1 MLATPYIPTLAAYLH
16 RIDPFAI
23 QFGEDAGIRWYGLS
37 YLAGFLAA
45 YLIIRALARPGR
57 SPLPRAK
64 APDFIFT
71 VALATVVGG
80 RLGYCIFYDPA
91 KFIDFSPDF
100 PFWGVL
106 AIHQGGMASHGGIA
120 GIAVGALLY
129 ARRQKLPLTHL
140 LDLCA
145 FGGVIGVAFGRLA
158 NFVNGELIG
167 KVASAKL
174 PWAVKFPQAMLD
186 WPTRHPEKLQQLTPV
201 IEQLRPEEMGI
212 LIDAETW
219 RSAATAADPS
229 KTDWVYAVLYRLV
242 ELVQRDDV
250 LGERVAGMLRPLL
263 EPRHPSQIYAAIFE
277 GLFVFAVLAAIWA
290 RPRRPGVV
298 GAWFLIV
305 YSVVRIAVDPFR
317 IPDPAIEHALVG
329 LSRVQSL
336 SILTALVG
344 GFYLYFA
351 ARRPTPKLGGWWKG
365 PTAQE

>member
-1 MLATPYIPTLAAYLH
+1 MIDLMSIPTLAAYLH
-16 RIDPFAI
+16 RIDPFAL
-23 QFGEDAGIRWYGLS
+23 QFAENAGIRWYGLS

-45 YLIIRALARPGR
+45 YLLIRMMARPER

-64 APDFIFT
+64 VADFIFT
-71 VALATVVGG
+71 VALATVIGG
-80 RLGYCIFYDPA
+80 RLGYCIFYDPS
-91 KFIDFSPDF
+91 KFVDFSLAF

-106 AIHQGGMASHGGIA
+106 AIHEGGMASHGGIA
-120 GIAVGALLY
+120 GIALGALIY

-186 WPTRHPEKLQQLTPV
+186 WPTRHPGKLEKLTPV
-201 IEQLRPEEMGI
+201 IDRLRPEEMGI

-219 RSAATAADPS
+219 RSAAAAADPS
-229 KTDWVYAVLYRLV
+229 KIEWVYSVIYRLIG
-242 ELVQRDDV
+242 LVQRDDAV
-250 LGERVAGMLRPLL
+250 GDKAAALIRPLL

-290 RPRRPGVV
+290 KPRRPGVV

-317 IPDPAIEHALVG
+317 IPDPAIEHALIG

-336 SILTALVG
+336 SILTALAG
-344 GFYLYFA
+344 GFYLHFA
-351 ARRPTPKLGGWWKG
+351 ARRPAPKLGGWRKG
-365 PTAQE
+365 PAAQD